1 MNAGRRCFVDPSVLF
16 QATGEP
22 FKALKDVIC
31 FRPCRSERPRSTTT
45 LPSLLFAVHSPKM
58 TSGVFLTVANM
69 RGTLGWVG
77 EPEDKDPKDGFH
89 CRSSSSVSWICQ
101 EHHWT
106 HSPEEADRE
115 KGYTAHGTH
124 HWKLEQSQSNSR
136 KSELEDTVHRPA
148 SDARAYHHGANSDR
162 RVRGGRCFSR
172 DTTVPFSA
180 IALHNG

>member
-69 RGTLGWVG
+69 RGTLGWWVNLRIRTLKMAFIVG
-77 EPEDKDPKDGFH
+77 HRALSRGFVKSTIGPTLQKKLIE
-89 CRSSSSVSWICQ
+89 RRATRLMV
-101 EHHWT
+101 
-106 HSPEEADRE
+106 P
-115 KGYTAHGTH
+115 TA
-124 HWKLEQSQSNSR
+124 EN
-136 KSELEDTVHRPA
+136 
-148 SDARAYHHGANSDR
+148 
-162 RVRGGRCFSR
+162 
-172 DTTVPFSA
+172 
-180 IALHNG
+180 

>member
-1 MNAGRRCFVDPSVLF
+1 MNAGRRCFVDPGVLF

-31 FRPCRSERPRSTTT
+31 FRPCRSERPKSTTT

-89 CRSSSSVSWICQ
+89 CKSLSSVSWTCQ

-106 HSPEEADRE
+106 RSIEEADRE
-115 KGYTAHGTH
+115 KDYMAHGT
-124 HWKLEQSQSNSR
+124 Q
-136 KSELEDTVHRPA
+136 
-148 SDARAYHHGANSDR
+148 
-162 RVRGGRCFSR
+162 C
-172 DTTVPFSA
+172 
-180 IALHNG
+180 